1 MNTQVSLTHTDR
13 RGFFKTTALAGG
25 GLLLGSWLPGKV
37 AAQETAAVAFSPN
50 VFIRITPQGVVTLFA
65 KTPEIGQGVKTTL
78 PMIVAEELEVDWE
91 KVTVEQGEVDSRFGG
106 QTAGGS
112 NTVKNNYDNLRRLG
126 AVAKTM
132 LITAAANTWQVPAD
146 ECAAAS
152 GVVTH
157 GKSGR
162 KLSYG
167 ELAEAASK
175 LPVPD
180 EKLVTLK
187 NPADFKILGRRISGV
202 DNQKIVTGEP
212 LFGIDQRLPGMVYA
226 VYVRCPVFTGKVK
239 NADLDSVKKLPG
251 ISDAFVIEG
260 GDDHYGLVTGIAIIG
275 DSTWSVFKA
284 KKALKVTWDPGVHGG
299 ESSTKQKEKALTA
312 LKDKATL
319 EIRRDGDIGDFP
331 ADSKTVDAIYH
342 YPHLAHTNL
351 EPQNCTAV
359 FKDGKLE
366 MWAPSQS
373 PGGGINA
380 ISQTLKIPKESI
392 KVQVTRIGGGFG
404 RRLMN
409 DYMVECAAIAQ
420 KLNGKPVKVTWD
432 RQQDFQ
438 HDFYRAGGWHRLR
451 GRVDEAGKIAAWA
464 NHFVTFGLNND
475 EKPGTAADVGRGELP
490 AGFIPNFLL
499 ERTILP
505 TNMPFGFWRAPGSC
519 ALAWVY
525 QSFIDELAHAAKQDP
540 LKFRLDLLA
549 DEVKAKPDKP
559 GKDGKPAKNR
569 GSSYDRARMRRV
581 LELAAEKAGW
591 GRKMPAGSGQG
602 IAFHYSHSG
611 YVAVVAEVTVD
622 AKGSLKVDRLV
633 AGVDVGPILNLSGAE
648 NQVEGSMMDG
658 LSAAWFQEVLV
669 EKGSVQN
676 SNFDQYPI
684 LRMAQA
690 PKVEAHFLQSDSPP
704 TGLGE
709 PALPPTAP
717 AVCNAIFAATGKRVR
732 NLPLLKEKLTRA

>member
-1 MNTQVSLTHTDR
+1 MNTADSLTHTNR
-13 RGFFKTTALAGG
+13 RGFFKTTMLAGG
-25 GLLLGSWLPGKV
+25 GFFLGGWFPGNV
-37 AAQETAAVAFSPN
+37 AAQETTAAAFSPS
-50 VFIRITPQGVVTLFA
+50 VFIRITPQGVITLFS

-78 PMIVAEELEVDWE
+78 PMILAEELEVDWE
-91 KVTVEQGEVDSRFGG
+91 KVIVEQGEVDSRFGG

-112 NTVKNNYDNLRRLG
+112 NTIKNNYDQLRRMG

-132 LITAAANTWQVPAD
+132 LVTAAANTWQVPVE
-146 ECAAAS
+146 ECTAAS
-152 GVVTH
+152 GVVSH
-157 GKSGR
+157 GTSGR

-167 ELAEAASK
+167 ELAETASK
-175 LPVPD
+175 LHVPD
-180 EKLVTLK
+180 EKSVTLK
-187 NPADFKILGRRISGV
+187 APADFKILGRRIVGV
-202 DNQKIVTGEP
+202 DNEKIVKGEP

-239 NADLDSVKKLPG
+239 NVDLASVKKLPG
-251 ISDAFVIEG
+251 IRDAFVIEG

-284 KKALKVTWDPGVHGG
+284 KKALKVTWDAGAHAG
-299 ESSTKQKEKALTA
+299 ESSEEQQKKVLAAIKGKAA
-312 LKDKATL
+312 E
-319 EIRRDGDIGDFP
+319 EIRRDGEIKDFP
-331 ADSKTVDAIYH
+331 KDSKTVDAIYH
-342 YPHLAHTNL
+342 YPHLAHANL

-373 PGGGINA
+373 PGGGLNA
-380 ISQTLKIPKESI
+380 VTQTLKIPRDSI
-392 KVQVTRIGGGFG
+392 KIHVTRIGGGFG

-409 DYMVECAAIAQ
+409 DYMVECAVIAQ
-420 KLNGKPVKVTWD
+420 KLNGTPVKVTWD

-438 HDFYRAGGWHRLR
+438 HDFYRAGGWHHLR
-451 GRVDEAGKIAAWA
+451 GRVDDAGKIAAWA
-464 NHFVTFGLNND
+464 NHFVTFGLNNE
-475 EKPGTAADVGRGELP
+475 EKPGMAADLGKGELP
-490 AGFIPNFLL
+490 AGFIPNYLL

-519 ALAWVY
+519 AIAWVY
-525 QSFIDELAHAAKQDP
+525 QSFIDELAYAAKQDP

-549 DEVKAKPDKP
+549 DQAKPANGKKP
-559 GKDGKPAKNR
+559 NNNR
-569 GSSYDRARMRRV
+569 GGGYDRARMRKV
-581 LELAAEKAGW
+581 LELAAEKADW

-622 AKGSLKVDRLV
+622 AKGALKVDRLV

-648 NQVEGSMMDG
+648 NQVEGSMLDG
-658 LSAAWFQEVLV
+658 LSAAWFQEVLLS
-669 EKGSVQN
+669 EGSVKN
-676 SNFDQYPI
+676 IGFDQYPM

-690 PKVEAHFLQSDSPP
+690 PKVEAHFFESDSPP

-732 NLPLLKEKLTRA
+732 NLPFLKEKLTRA

>member
-1 MNTQVSLTHTDR
+1 MNTSDSLTHTDR

-25 GLLLGSWLPGKV
+25 GFLLGSWLPGNV
-37 AAQETAAVAFSPN
+37 AAKETGAAAFSPN
-50 VFIRITPQGVVTLFA
+50 VFIRITPQGVITLFS

-91 KVTVEQGEVDSRFGG
+91 KVLVEQAEVDSRFGG

-112 NTVKNNYDNLRRLG
+112 NTIKNNYDQLRRMG

-132 LITAAANTWQVPAD
+132 LITAAANTWQVPTE
-146 ECAAAS
+146 ECTAS
-152 GVVTH
+152 SAVVTH

-167 ELAEAASK
+167 ELAETASK

-180 EKLVTLK
+180 EKSVTLK
-187 NPADFKILGRRISGV
+187 NPTDFKILGRRIAGV
-202 DNQKIVTGEP
+202 DNEKIVKGEP
-212 LFGIDQRLPGMVYA
+212 LFGIDQKLPGMVYA

-239 NADLDSVKKLPG
+239 SVDLATVKKLPG
-251 ISDAFVIEG
+251 ITDAFVIEG
-260 GDDHYGLVTGIAIIG
+260 ADDHYGLVTGIAIIG

-284 KKALKVTWDPGVHGG
+284 KKALNVTWETGAHSR
-299 ESSTKQKEKALTA
+299 ESSEDQKKKVFAAIKGKAA
-312 LKDKATL
+312 L
-319 EIRRDGDIGDFP
+319 EIRRDGEIGDFP
-331 ADSKTVDAIYH
+331 ADSNTVDAIYH
-342 YPHLAHTNL
+342 YPHLAHANL

-366 MWAPSQS
+366 FWVPTQNPGSGVNAVSQAM
-373 PGGGINA
+373 N
-380 ISQTLKIPKESI
+380 IPKESI
-392 KVQVTRIGGGFG
+392 KVNVTRIGGGFG

-409 DYMVECAAIAQ
+409 DYMLECGEIAR
-420 KLNGKPVKVTWD
+420 KLNGTPVKVTWD

-438 HDFYRAGGWHRLR
+438 HDFYRAGGWHHLR
-451 GRVDEAGKIAAWA
+451 GRVDDSGKIAAWA
-464 NHFVTFGLNND
+464 NHFVTFGLNNE
-475 EKPGTAADVGRGELP
+475 EKPGTAADLGKGELP
-490 AGFIPNFLL
+490 AGFIPNYLL

-519 ALAWVY
+519 AIAWVY

-549 DEVKAKPDKP
+549 DEVEAKPANPK
-559 GKDGKPAKNR
+559 KPAKKR
-569 GSSYDRARMRRV
+569 GGSYDRARMRRV
-581 LELAAEKAGW
+581 LELAAEKADW
-591 GRKMPAGSGQG
+591 GRKMPTGSGQG

-611 YVAVVAEVTVD
+611 FVAVVAEVTVD
-622 AKGSLKVDRLV
+622 AKGALKVDRLV

-658 LSAAWFQEVLV
+658 LSAAWFQEVLMSG
-669 EKGSVQN
+669 GSVTN
-676 SNFDQYPI
+676 IGFDQYPM